1 MRIIFLGPP
10 GAGKGT
16 QAKLI
21 CKKYNLPQIS
31 PGDILRQAKKENTP
45 LGRQAQSYMDQGLLV
60 PDDVILG
67 IVSERIRRPDCEAG
81 YVLDGFPRTIAQ
93 ANALEDML
101 QELNLGIDFVLL
113 LELSEAEL
121 VKRLSGRRVCET
133 CGEEFHIKYKPPHTP
148 GICDR
153 CGENLIQRSDANVEA
168 VKKRF
173 IEYREKTSPLVYYY
187 EKRNKLRHISG
198 DGNIQEI
205 FTRVQQALKAG

>member
-31 PGDILRQAKKENTP
+31 PGDILRQAAKNNTP
-45 LGRQAQSYMDQGLLV
+45 LGRRAQSFMDQGLLV

-67 IVSERIRRPDCEAG
+67 IIYERIKQADCEAG
-81 YVLDGFPRTIAQ
+81 FILDGFPRTIAQ
-93 ANALEDML
+93 ADALEDML
-101 QELNLGIDFVLL
+101 LKMNSEIDFVLS
-113 LELSEAEL
+113 LELSEVEL
-121 VKRLSGRRVCET
+121 VKRLSGRRVCDT
-133 CGEEFHIKYKPPHTP
+133 CGEEFHIKFKPSHTP

-153 CGENLIQRSDANVEA
+153 CGEHLIQRSDASEEA

-173 IEYREKTSPLVYYY
+173 VEYREKTSPLVYYY
-187 EKRNKLRHISG
+187 ERQNKLHPISG
-198 DGNIQEI
+198 DGTIQQI
-205 FTRVQQALKAG
+205 FTRIQRVLRAG